1 MQIRLEVEVE
11 DIKNIE
17 ADELGE
23 LFLRLDK
30 RKQEFFLERLADLDL
45 EDVFVSFF
53 KKYLRSLDIEEARE
67 IINELDDEFMSF
79 KGYKE
84 KSRDFFKEIE

>member
-1 MQIRLEVEVE
+1 MEVE
-11 DIKNIE
+11 DITNIE

-30 RKQEFFLERLADLDL
+30 RKQELFLERLADLDL

-53 KKYLRSLDIEEARE
+53 KNYLRSLDIEEARE
-67 IINELDDEFMSF
+67 IINELDDQFMSF
-79 KGYKE
+79 KGYEE

>member
-30 RKQEFFLERLADLDL
+30 RKQELFLERLADLDL

-53 KKYLRSLDIEEARE
+53 
-67 IINELDDEFMSF
+67 
-79 KGYKE
+79 
-84 KSRDFFKEIE
+84 

>member
-30 RKQEFFLERLADLDL
+30 RKQELFLERLADLDL

-53 KKYLRSLDIEEARE
+53 KNYLRSLDIEEARE
-67 IINELDDEFMSF
+67 IINELDNEFMSF
-79 KGYKE
+79 KGYEE